1 MYIGLTFVHFR
12 LSGKDPVVNASFTQ
26 TFTVSKTKPHLK
38 NQVGISPEEGFLMS
52 RSFMILFVVSVDT
65 WLNENSFLILNFFY
79 IAFILRWKAIF
90 LIVELIISFSDD
102 IEVSSGH
109 LKRFSEPV
117 IDPKCLSKVEVT
129 SICFD
134 NYLSFPSNIIY
145 FCILYFLRGI
155 FI

>member
-1 MYIGLTFVHFR
+1 
-12 LSGKDPVVNASFTQ
+12 
-26 TFTVSKTKPHLK
+26 
-38 NQVGISPEEGFLMS
+38 
-52 RSFMILFVVSVDT
+52 MILFVVSVDT